1 VAITNAFTKPKTG
14 AIFPAAHHVL
24 QPPVFRKDSN
34 QVTIKLLV
42 YATKADFT
50 AGKDPEG
57 SYERVF
63 DVNDY
68 TALMTQ
74 IKNIVEP
81 ALITRFF
88 PAGVRVAD

>member
-1 VAITNAFTKPKTG
+1 VAITASFTKPKTG
-14 AIFPAAHHVL
+14 AIFPTAHHVL
-24 QPPVFRKDSN
+24 QPPLFRVDSR
-34 QVTIKLLV
+34 QVVIKLLV

-57 SYERVF
+57 QYERVF

-68 TALMTQ
+68 TALMNQ
-74 IKNIVEP
+74 VKNIVEP

-88 PAGVRVAD
+88 PAGTRTPD